1 MGVDGLQPSDYPVHI
16 RQGGTRAIASDHSI
30 VSFSDG
36 QVDVAHADLREI
48 WEVREEREVKCQR
61 MGHRGALPPGASGLA
76 PWQLECNLLE
86 LV

>member
-48 WEVREEREVKCQR
+48 WEDREEREVRSQKIV
-61 MGHRGALPPGASGLA
+61 HRALPLGTSGLSL
-76 PWQLECNLLE
+76 WQL
-86 LV
+86 